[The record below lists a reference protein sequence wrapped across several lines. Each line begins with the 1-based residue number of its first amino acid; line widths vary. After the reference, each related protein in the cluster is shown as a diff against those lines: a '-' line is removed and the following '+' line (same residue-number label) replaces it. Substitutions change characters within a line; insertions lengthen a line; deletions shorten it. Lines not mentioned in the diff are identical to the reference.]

1 MKKSADK
8 LNFIKIKYFCPVKD
22 NVKRMKGQATELE
35 KVFAKDAFDKRLLY
49 KILKETLQTQH

>member
-1 MKKSADK
+1 M
-8 LNFIKIKYFCPVKD
+8 KD
-22 NVKRMKGQATELE
+22 NVKRMKRQATELE